1 MQAVNWESP
10 LVWIGLGMALLLA
23 VLALAPRLSPQAR
36 LDRRRR
42 RSNARIVSKSA
53 RRTVKFSVRTKDK

>member
-1 MQAVNWESP
+1 
-10 LVWIGLGMALLLA
+10 VWIGLGMALLLA
-23 VLALAPRLSPQAR
+23 VLALGPRLSPQAR
-36 LDRRRR
+36 VDRRRR